1 MIGILGGTF
10 NPIHNG
16 HLHLAERLQQTMGF
30 EAIRFMPAAI
40 PALKDIPNVSA
51 EQRADMVKLAIFD
64 YPTFEID
71 TRELERAGPS
81 YSIDSLISL
90 RKELGD
96 KVSICWLIGSDA
108 FARLYTWHRWNELL
122 NYCHFV
128 VVKRPHS
135 EALNWSSEVEA
146 LIVAHQTNDVNAL
159 KNSASGKILIQEIAA
174 LDISSTEIREHI
186 ASKTNVSDVMPS
198 SVINYIQQHQLY
210 QLINGYL

>member
-16 HLHLAERLQQTMGF
+16 HLHLAERLNQTLAF

-40 PALKDIPNVSA
+40 PALKDMPNVSA
-51 EQRADMVKLAIFD
+51 EHRADMVKLAIVNH
-64 YPTFEID
+64 PTFEID
-71 TRELERAGPS
+71 IRELEREGPS
-81 YSIDSLISL
+81 YTIDSLISL

-122 NYCHFV
+122 NYCHFL

-135 EALNWSSEVEA
+135 EALNWSSEVDA

-159 KNSASGKILIQEIAA
+159 KNSANGKILIQEIAA
-174 LDISSTEIREHI
+174 FNISSTQIRQHI
-186 ASKTNVSDVMPS
+186 ASKTDVSNFMPRSVMK
-198 SVINYIQQHQLY
+198 YIHHHQLY
-210 QLINGYL
+210 Q

>member
-16 HLHLAERLQQTMGF
+16 HLHLAERLQQTLAF
-30 EAIRFMPAAI
+30 ETVRFMPAAI

-51 EQRADMVKLAIFD
+51 EQRADMVKLAIVD
-64 YPTFEID
+64 YPKFQID

-81 YSIDSLISL
+81 FAIDSLISL

-128 VVKRPHS
+128 VVKRQHS
-135 EALNWSSEVEA
+135 EELNWNAEVE
-146 LIVAHQTNDVNAL
+146 LLLETHQTNNLNTL
-159 KNSASGKILIQEIAA
+159 KNSSNGKILIQEIAA
-174 LDISSTEIREHI
+174 LDISSTAIRDHF

-198 SVINYIQQHQLY
+198 SVIHYIQQHQLY
-210 QLINGYL
+210 Q

>member
-16 HLHLAERLQQTMGF
+16 HLHFADRLQQTLAF

-40 PALKDIPNVSA
+40 PALKYAPIVSA
-51 EQRADMVKLAIFD
+51 EQRTDMVRLAIADHPKFQ
-64 YPTFEID
+64 ID

-81 YSIDSLISL
+81 YSIDSLTSL

-108 FARLYTWHRWNELL
+108 FAKLNTWHRWNELL
-122 NYCHFV
+122 NHCHFV
-128 VVKRPHS
+128 VVKRPLS
-135 EALNWSSEVEA
+135 EELNWNTEVE
-146 LIVAHQTNDVNAL
+146 LLLETHQTNDANTL
-159 KNSASGKILIQEIAA
+159 KTSASGKVLIQEIEA
-174 LDISSTEIREHI
+174 LDISSTQIRQHI

-198 SVINYIQQHQLY
+198 SVIKYIQQHQLY
-210 QLINGYL
+210 Q

>member
-16 HLHLAERLQQTMGF
+16 HLFLAERLQQILGF
-30 EAIRFMPAAI
+30 EAIRFMPAAT
-40 PALKDIPNVSA
+40 PALKDMPNVSA
-51 EQRADMVKLAIFD
+51 KQRADMVKLAIVD
-64 YPTFEID
+64 HPTFEID

-81 YSIDSLISL
+81 YTIDSLTAL

-108 FARLYTWHRWNELL
+108 FARLNTWHRWSELL
-122 NYCHFV
+122 SHCHFV

-135 EALNWSSEVEA
+135 EEINWSSEVNA
-146 LIVAHQTNDVNAL
+146 LILAHQTNDVNAL

-186 ASKTNVSDVMPS
+186 ASQTNVSDVIPS
-198 SVINYIQQHQLY
+198 RVINYIQQHQLY
-210 QLINGYL
+210 Q

>member
-16 HLHLAERLQQTMGF
+16 HLHLAERLKQTLGF

-40 PALKDIPNVSA
+40 PALKDMPNVSA
-51 EQRADMVKLAIFD
+51 KQRADMVKLAIVD
-64 YPTFEID
+64 HPTFQID
-71 TRELERAGPS
+71 TRELERAGSS
-81 YSIDSLISL
+81 YTIDSLVSL

-108 FARLYTWHRWNELL
+108 FARLNTWHRWNELL
-122 NYCHFV
+122 NHCHFV

-135 EALNWSSEVEA
+135 EEINWNAEVKSLVE
-146 LIVAHQTNDVNAL
+146 AHQTNDANTL
-159 KNSASGKILIQEIAA
+159 KNSANGKVLIQEIEA
-174 LDISSTEIREHI
+174 LDISSTQIREQI

-198 SVINYIQQHQLY
+198 IVIHYIQQHQLY
-210 QLINGYL
+210 Q

>member
-16 HLHLAERLQQTMGF
+16 HLHLAERLQQTLAF
-30 EAIRFMPAAI
+30 ETVRFMPAAI
-40 PALKDIPNVSA
+40 PALKDMPNVSA
-51 EQRADMVKLAIFD
+51 EQRADMVKLAIVDHPKFQ
-64 YPTFEID
+64 ID

-81 YSIDSLISL
+81 YTIDSLISL

-96 KVSICWLIGSDA
+96 KVTICWLIGSDA

-135 EALNWSSEVEA
+135 EALNWSSEIDA

-159 KNSASGKILIQEIAA
+159 KNSANGKILIQEIAA
-174 LDISSTEIREHI
+174 LNISSTQIRQHI
-186 ASKTNVSDVMPS
+186 ASKTDVSNFMPS
-198 SVINYIQQHQLY
+198 SVMKYIQQHQLY
-210 QLINGYL
+210 Q

>member
-40 PALKDIPNVSA
+40 PALKDLPNVSA
-51 EQRADMVKLAIFD
+51 EQRADMVKLAIVD
-64 YPTFEID
+64 HPTFQID
-71 TRELERAGPS
+71 SRELDRAGPS
-81 YSIDSLISL
+81 YTIDSLISL
-90 RKELGD
+90 REELGD

-108 FARLYTWHRWNELL
+108 FARLHTWHRWNELL
-122 NYCHFV
+122 DFCHFV

-135 EALNWSSEVEA
+135 EDLTWNAKIEYLVEK
-146 LIVAHQTNDVNAL
+146 HQTNHLNAL

-174 LDISSTEIREHI
+174 LDISSTEIREKI
-186 ASKTNVSDVMPS
+186 ASKTNVSDVMPGH
-198 SVINYIQQHQLY
+198 VIHYIQQHQLY
-210 QLINGYL
+210 Q

>member
-16 HLHLAERLQQTMGF
+16 HLHLAERLQQTLAF

-40 PALKDIPNVSA
+40 PALKDMPKVSA
-51 EQRADMVKLAIFD
+51 EQRADMVKLAIID
-64 YPTFEID
+64 YPTFKID

-81 YSIDSLISL
+81 YTIDSLISL

-135 EALNWSSEVEA
+135 EALNWSSEIDA

-159 KNSASGKILIQEIAA
+159 KNSANGKILIQEIAA
-174 LDISSTEIREHI
+174 LNISSTQIRQHI
-186 ASKTNVSDVMPS
+186 ASKTDVSNFMPS
-198 SVINYIQQHQLY
+198 SVMKYIQQHQLY
-210 QLINGYL
+210 Q

>member
-1 MIGILGGTF
+1 MLGILGGTF

-16 HLHLAERLQQTMGF
+16 HLHLAERLQQTLGF
-30 EAIRFMPAAI
+30 EAVRFMPAAI
-40 PALKDIPNVSA
+40 PALKDVPSVSA

-108 FARLYTWHRWNELL
+108 FARLNTWHRWNELL
-122 NYCHFV
+122 DHCHFV

-135 EALNWSSEVEA
+135 EQLNWNAEVESLLESHETSEVET
-146 LIVAHQTNDVNAL
+146 I
-159 KNSASGKILIQEIAA
+159 KNSASGKILIQEIEA
-174 LDISSTEIREHI
+174 LDISSTQIRQHI
-186 ASKTNVSDVMPS
+186 ASKENVGNLMPS
-198 SVINYIQQHQLY
+198 NVINYIQKYHLY
-210 QLINGYL
+210 E

>member
-1 MIGILGGTF
+1 MLGILGGTF

-16 HLHLAERLQQTMGF
+16 HLHLAERFQQTLGF
-30 EAIRFMPAAI
+30 EAVRFMPAAI
-40 PALKDIPNVSA
+40 PALKDAPCVSA
-51 EQRADMVKLAIFD
+51 EQRADMVKLAIINH
-64 YPTFEID
+64 PTFEID

-81 YSIDSLISL
+81 YTIDSLISL

-108 FARLYTWHRWNELL
+108 FAKLNTWHRWSELL

-135 EALNWSSEVEA
+135 EELNWSSEVDA

-159 KNSASGKILIQEIAA
+159 KKSASGKILIQEIEA
-174 LDISSTEIREHI
+174 LDISSTQIRQHI
-186 ASKTNVSDVMPS
+186 ASKENVGNLMPS
-198 SVINYIQQHQLY
+198 NVINYIQKYHLY
-210 QLINGYL
+210 E